1 MQSPGTKPRDL
12 VYITKHGG
20 RRLLG
25 DGIFSLVVK
34 EFRFGRWWLLGDR
47 IFSLVVKEFRF
58 GESGEG
64 GRKEGG
70 WVGGGGQFW

>member
-1 MQSPGTKPRDL
+1 MLGDGIFSL
-12 VYITKHGG
+12 VVKEFRFG
-20 RRLLG
+20 RWWLLG

-34 EFRFGRWWLLGDR
+34 EFRFGRWWLLGDG